1 MKDAIRKYLSKSNY
15 RNQKLIIAASISILI
30 GVIVTATRSA
40 FIWDRIV
47 IIAGSIFFVSLH
59 AILPLNK
66 MYGFIYDK
74 RYWIALVFLIYVVM
88 MGYSGSSIGT
98 YAQVI
103 QNESW
108 QTYDTPI
115 LGKARSIRSDE
126 WCVNMPIFISQGIE
140 ENTNPYGY
148 YNDYLRGTTTDMF
161 SLVSPAVADIMIISK
176 PFMIGY
182 LIFGPEGGLSFDWY
196 GKLVALMLI
205 SFEFCMIITK
215 KNKLASLCGMLLIT
229 FSAATQWWNSSNVLI
244 FGMLAL
250 VLIDKF
256 MLSKKYKAKLL
267 YALGIFVAGV
277 SYIFILY
284 PAWQLSYGYIYLAI
298 FIWICW
304 KNRKEYKINWKD
316 VLIIFLIIL
325 AIAGLCVRYVMM
337 SKDALNTV
345 MHTDYPGERFEIG
358 GDAKKIVYSYV
369 YSFLF
374 PYTERVNNP
383 SELAGMISF
392 FPIPMILACIY
403 WIRNRKNAKGSTVFL
418 VPLLLLG
425 VIYGVWTHMPTNEI
439 FAKATLLYMVPPTR
453 MAVPLGFIQI
463 LLMIYLMARIK
474 KEDKLFG
481 KKTGIIFTL
490 LATTTIMYLAIQSD
504 AEQVLT
510 PMISYVCG
518 IILLIG
524 IYLLTNMNNSKYK
537 NYLIG
542 FLIASAIITGTTVN
556 PIQKGISVM
565 REKPVAKE
573 VQKIVTQN
581 PDNNLWLVD
590 NCNFYIPNYILASGA
605 KVINSTNIYPNK
617 ELFHTVL
624 GEESQVEET
633 RKIYNRYAHISIEM
647 TENENKVELL
657 YQDSI
662 KLYISVDKVK
672 ELGVGYILTTRELEQ
687 LNTPEVQFE
696 QIYQE
701 QGLTIYHVQD

>member
-1 MKDAIRKYLSKSNY
+1 MQDSIKKYLSKNNY
-15 RNQKLIIAASISILI
+15 QTQKLIIAAVISILI
-30 GVIVTATRSA
+30 GVVITVTRTT
-40 FIWDRIV
+40 FIWDRII
-47 IIAGSIFFVSLH
+47 IIAGAIFFVCLH
-59 AILPLNK
+59 AIIPLKK

-74 RYWIALVFLIYVVM
+74 RYWIALIFMVYVVT
-88 MGYSGSSIGT
+88 MGYSGSSIGV
-98 YAQVI
+98 YSQVI
-103 QNESW
+103 QSESW

-140 ENTNPYGY
+140 ENTNKYGY
-148 YNDYLRGTTTDMF
+148 YNDYLRGTKTDMF
-161 SLVSPAVADIMIISK
+161 ALVSPAVADIMIISK

-182 LIFGPEGGLSFDWY
+182 LVFGLEGGLSFDWY

-205 SFEFCMIITK
+205 SFEFCMMITK

-256 MLSKKYKAKLL
+256 MLSKKYTTKILCAI
-267 YALGIFVAGV
+267 GIFIAGA

-298 FIWICW
+298 FIWMYW

-316 VLIIFLIIL
+316 VLIVLLVIL
-325 AIAGLCVRYVMM
+325 AIAGLCVRYLIM

-358 GDAKKIVYSYV
+358 GDAKKIVYSYA
-369 YSFLF
+369 YSYLF
-374 PYTERVNNP
+374 PYVDMNNP

-418 VPLLLLG
+418 VPLLLLS
-425 VIYGVWTHMPTNEI
+425 VIYGIWTHIPTNEF
-439 FAKATLLYMVPPTR
+439 FAKITLLYMVPPTR

-463 LLMIYLMARIK
+463 LLMVYLIGRIK
-474 KEDKLFG
+474 PEDKLFG
-481 KKTGIIFTL
+481 KKTGIAFTV
-490 LATTTIMYLAIQSD
+490 LATTIIMYLAIQTD
-504 AEQVLT
+504 TEKVLT
-510 PMISYVCG
+510 PMLSYICG
-518 IILLIG
+518 MILLVG
-524 IYLLTNMNNSKYK
+524 IYFLTHMNQPKYK
-537 NYLIG
+537 NYLIA
-542 FLIASAIITGTTVN
+542 FLIATALITGTTVN

-573 VQKIVTQN
+573 VQKIVTQD
-581 PDNNLWLVD
+581 PENNLWLVD
-590 NCNFYIPNYILASGA
+590 NSNFYVPNYILASGA
-605 KVINSTNIYPNK
+605 KVINSTNVYPNK
-617 ELFHTVL
+617 ELFETVL
-624 GEESQVEET
+624 GEEESQKDENRT
-633 RKIYNRYAHISIEM
+633 IYNRYAHISVEITPE
-647 TENENKVELL
+647 ENKVELL

-662 KLYISVDKVK
+662 KLYISVEKVK
-672 ELGVGYILTTRELEQ
+672 ELQVGYILTTRELEG
-687 LNTPEVQFE
+687 LNNDEVQFE
-696 QIYQE
+696 QIYHE
-701 QGLTIYHVQD
+701 QGLYIYQVQ